1 MTQTYDTS
9 AQNGFDDFDED
20 GIDQIGQ
27 GEANV
32 GDKDRLVSLIGGG
45 ALTLFGLSR
54 RSVSGLA
61 LAAAGGA
68 LIYRGVTRRDP
79 IYERLKI
86 STASKTRAPNSSVA
100 HLASLRVERSIT
112 INKPAEEI
120 YRFWREASNLARF
133 QTNLESVSEN
143 GPNRQHWVAKG
154 PGGKKLEWDAEIIN
168 DKPGELIAWRTLEG
182 ADVPSAGSVHFRST
196 GSATEVKVEMQYQ
209 PPAGVAGDLV
219 AKITGDDPDKQTQQ
233 NLEELKRLMESGG
246 AAGAATFAQNGNTG
260 NTL

>member
-1 MTQTYDTS
+1 MTQTYETS
-9 AQNGFDDFDED
+9 SADWFEDED
-20 GIDQIGQ
+20 GNGNGQPGQ

-32 GDKDRLVSLIGGG
+32 GDKDRLISLVGGG
-45 ALTLFGLSR
+45 ALALLGLSR
-54 RSVSGLA
+54 RSVGGVA

-86 STASKTRAPNSSVA
+86 STAGKTRAPNSSVA
-100 HLASLRVERSIT
+100 HLASLRVERSIM

-133 QTNLESVSEN
+133 QTNLESVSET

-182 ADVPSAGSVHFRST
+182 ADVPSAGSVQFRSA
-196 GSATEVKVEMQYQ
+196 GSGTEVKVEMQYQ
-209 PPAGVAGDLV
+209 PPAGAAGDLV
-219 AKITGDDPDKQTQQ
+219 SKITGDDPDKQTQK
-233 NLEELKRLMESGG
+233 NLEELKRLMEGSGS
-246 AAGAATFAQNGNTG
+246 NGSTASSSG
-260 NTL
+260 QTTP

>member
-1 MTQTYDTS
+1 MTQTFQGSTDD
-9 AQNGFDDFDED
+9 GFEEFDQD
-20 GIDQIGQ
+20 RRDQLGQ
-27 GEANV
+27 GETNV
-32 GDKDRLVSLIGGG
+32 GDTDRLISLVGGG
-45 ALTLFGLSR
+45 ALALLGLSR
-54 RSVSGLA
+54 RSVGGIA

-86 STASKTRAPNSSVA
+86 STTSKNRAPNSSVA

-120 YRFWREASNLARF
+120 YRFWRESSNLARF
-133 QTNLESVSEN
+133 QTNLESVSET

-154 PGGKKLEWDAEIIN
+154 PGGKKLEWDAEIIT

-182 ADVPSAGSVHFRST
+182 ADVPSAGSVQFRSA
-196 GSATEVKVEMQYQ
+196 GGGTEVKVEMQYQ

-219 AKITGDDPDKQTQQ
+219 AKISGDDPDKQVQQ
-233 NLEELKRLMESGG
+233 NLEELKRLMEGTASHGAPERNGG
-246 AAGAATFAQNGNTG
+246 PKP
-260 NTL
+260 